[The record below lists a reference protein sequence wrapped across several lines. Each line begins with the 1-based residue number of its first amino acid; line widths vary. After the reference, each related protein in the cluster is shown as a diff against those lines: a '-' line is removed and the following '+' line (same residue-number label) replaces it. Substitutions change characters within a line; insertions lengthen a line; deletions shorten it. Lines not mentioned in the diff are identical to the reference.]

1 MMLSPDP
8 KPPTSASGSAMALIP
23 LMVIAPLEDEIRDLR
38 LRVLNQSPL
47 DPDGR
52 ITLGAWGKLPLL
64 LVRSGMGPAAMA
76 RTLSRALAPGF
87 SGIGL
92 LLGYAGGILP
102 ELRPGDLV
110 IATDLIDSLTD
121 RGFEVAPEMVA
132 RAARILGQTGLPGR
146 LGSLVSV
153 PRVAPTPEDK
163 AAAGP
168 RPGTLALDMESVAFA
183 EICQAAALPFLVVR
197 SILDPLNLTLP
208 QPPNASKT
216 EIRKLWETSPLRE
229 VADRARASLTA
240 FVVAWLDDMAGNRD
254 ELF

>member
-1 MMLSPDP
+1 
-8 KPPTSASGSAMALIP
+8 MALIP
-23 LMVIAPLEDEIRDLR
+23 LMVVAPLEDEIRDLR
-38 LRVLNQSPL
+38 LRLQNQSRL

-52 ITLGAWGKLPLL
+52 ITLAAWGGLPLL

-76 RTLSRALAPGF
+76 RTLESALAPGYA
-87 SGIGL
+87 GLCLLIGH
-92 LLGYAGGILP
+92 AGGIHP

-110 IATDLIDSLTD
+110 IATDLIDSLED
-121 RGFEVAPEMVA
+121 RIFEVAPEMVA
-132 RAARILGQTGLPGR
+132 RAARILRQTGLPGR

-183 EICQAAALPFLVVR
+183 EICRAAALPFLVVR
-197 SILDPLNLTLP
+197 SILDPLDLTLP
-208 QPPNASKT
+208 QPANASKS
-216 EIRKLWETSPLRE
+216 EIKKLWETPPLRE

-240 FVVAWLDDMAGNRD
+240 FAAAWLDDMAGSRD
-254 ELF
+254 QLF

>member
-1 MMLSPDP
+1 
-8 KPPTSASGSAMALIP
+8 MALIP
-23 LMVIAPLEDEIRDLR
+23 LMVVAPLEDEIRDLR
-38 LRVLNQSPL
+38 LRLQNQSRL

-52 ITLGAWGKLPLL
+52 ITLAAWGGLPLL

-76 RTLSRALAPGF
+76 RTLESALAPGYA
-87 SGIGL
+87 GL
-92 LLGYAGGILP
+92 CLLIGYAGGIHP

-110 IATDLIDSLTD
+110 IATDLIDSLED
-121 RGFEVAPEMVA
+121 RIFEVAPEMVA
-132 RAARILGQTGLPGR
+132 RAARILRQTGLPGR

-183 EICQAAALPFLVVR
+183 EICRAAALPFLVVR
-197 SILDPLNLTLP
+197 SILDPLDLTLP
-208 QPPNASKT
+208 QPANASKS
-216 EIRKLWETSPLRE
+216 EIKKLWETPPLRE

-240 FVVAWLDDMAGNRD
+240 FAAAWLDDMAGSRD
-254 ELF
+254 QLF

>member
-163 AAAGP
+163 AAAGTAARDP
-168 RPGTLALDMESVAFA
+168 GPGHGERRLRRDLPGGRPPLSGGAVHPGPAKPDP
-183 EICQAAALPFLVVR
+183 AAAP
-197 SILDPLNLTLP
+197 
-208 QPPNASKT
+208 
-216 EIRKLWETSPLRE
+216 
-229 VADRARASLTA
+229 
-240 FVVAWLDDMAGNRD
+240 
-254 ELF
+254 